1 MKSLKEIL
9 QNPEIH
15 RDVVRDGM
23 RTLEAEVSGKSGL
36 AGLAIKGAFKV
47 LKNVQHGKALQR
59 AVEVLMPDFID
70 KLDPYFVRYQ
80 KEGKGS
86 TWTDFLRP
94 HFDAIA
100 DQLLMVTDAKVR
112 QTEHQLVRATYE
124 KLRPKARKE
133 VIASLPAL
141 ARMMERHI
149 PKS

>member
-9 QNPEIH
+9 HNPESCH
-15 RDVVRDGM
+15 EVVRDGM
-23 RTLEAEVSGKSGL
+23 RTLEEEVSRKSGL
-36 AGLAIKGAFKV
+36 FGMAIKGAYKV
-47 LKNVQHGKALQR
+47 LKGVRQGKVLQK

-86 TWTDFLRP
+86 TWTEFLRP
-94 HFDAIA
+94 HYDTIA
-100 DQLLMVTDAKVR
+100 DQLLTVTDTKVR
-112 QTEHQLVRATYE
+112 QTEHRAIRTPYE

-133 VIASLPAL
+133 VVASLPAL

-149 PKS
+149 PKI

>member
-47 LKNVQHGKALQR
+47 LKNVQQGKALQR